1 MQKIV
6 KLKDKTEVLIR
17 EMTREDL
24 DESLAFF
31 SLLPEEDR
39 AYLRREVTQR
49 EVLERRISEIEAGA
63 VMRLVAVVDDRIVAD
78 GSLETSAVEWK
89 KHVGEL
95 RIIVGKP
102 YRRQGLGALMA
113 RELYL
118 LAASAKMEEIIVKM
132 MRPQVAAQNI
142 FRRLGFHEE
151 ASLHDYVKDQAGT
164 KQDLILMRCNLEALW
179 QEMEDFLSSTDW
191 ERTR

>member
-49 EVLERRISEIEAGA
+49 EVVERRISEIEAGA

-78 GSLETSAVEWK
+78 GSLETSAEEWK
-89 KHVGEL
+89 KHVWEL

>member
-49 EVLERRISEIEAGA
+49 EVVERRISEIEAGA

>member
-49 EVLERRISEIEAGA
+49 EVVERRISEIEAGA

-95 RIIVGKP
+95 RLIVGKP

-179 QEMEDFLSSTDW
+179 QEMEDFLSSSDW